1 MGVFRVHV
9 LKKQM
14 IDLISALPMPLILA
28 AVGALL
34 LLGKKDRFDS
44 FLVGAREGLQTAVN
58 LLPTLCALIV
68 GVSMLNASGAI
79 ELLSKLLSPIVN
91 AIGVPTELLPL
102 LLTRPFSGSASTAS
116 FVELLERV
124 GADSFAGLCASVIFA
139 TSDTMV
145 YIISV
150 YFSSVGIK
158 HSRTAFPIAAAVMLF
173 CIFFSCFLCRM
184 WFF

>member
-1 MGVFRVHV
+1 
-9 LKKQM
+9 M
-14 IDLISALPMPLILA
+14 IGILSALPMPLILA
-28 AVGALL
+28 ITGGILL
-34 LLGKKDRFDS
+34 CSKKDRFES
-44 FLVGAREGLQTAVN
+44 FLMGAKQGLQTAIK

-68 GVSMLNASGAI
+68 GVTMLNASGAV
-79 ELLSKLLSPIVN
+79 ELLSRFLSPV
-91 AIGVPTELLPL
+91 ADTIGIPTELLPL

-124 GADSFAGLCASVIFA
+124 GADSLTGLCASVIFA

-158 HSRTAFPIAAAVMLF
+158 RSRATFPIAIAVMLF
-173 CIFFSCFLCRM
+173 CIFFSCFLCRI

>member
-1 MGVFRVHV
+1 MSVFRTHV
-9 LKKQM
+9 RQKSM
-14 IDLISALPMPLILA
+14 IDIISAIPMPLILA
-28 AVGALL
+28 CVGCILL
-34 LLGKKDRFDS
+34 FDKRDRFDS
-44 FLVGAREGLQTAVN
+44 FLVGARQGLETAVH

-68 GVSMLNASGAI
+68 GISMLNASGAV
-79 ELLSKLLSPIVN
+79 ELLSELLSPIVGW
-91 AIGVPTELLPL
+91 IGVPEEILPL

-116 FVELLERV
+116 FVELLENV

-158 HSRTAFPIAAAVMLF
+158 HSRYALPLATAVMLF
-173 CIFFSCFLCRM
+173 CIFFSCFLCRL

>member
-1 MGVFRVHV
+1 
-9 LKKQM
+9 M
-14 IDLISALPMPLILA
+14 IGILSALPMPLILA
-28 AVGALL
+28 ITGGILL
-34 LLGKKDRFDS
+34 CSKKDRFES
-44 FLVGAREGLQTAVN
+44 FLMGAKQGLQTAIN

-68 GVSMLNASGAI
+68 GVTMLNASGAV
-79 ELLSKLLSPIVN
+79 ELLSKLLSPIAN
-91 AIGVPTELLPL
+91 AVGIPTELLPL

-124 GADSFAGLCASVIFA
+124 GADSLTGLCASVIFA

-158 HSRTAFPIAAAVMLF
+158 RSRATFPIAIAVMLF
-173 CIFFSCFLCRM
+173 CIFFSCFLCRI

>member
-1 MGVFRVHV
+1 
-9 LKKQM
+9 M
-14 IDLISALPMPLILA
+14 IDIISALPMPLVLF
-28 AVGALL
+28 AVGILL
-34 LLGKKDRFDS
+34 LFGKQNRFDS
-44 FLVGAREGLQTAVN
+44 FLIGARQGLETAVQ

-68 GVSMLNASGAI
+68 GVSMLNASGAV
-79 ELLSKLLSPIVN
+79 ELLSRLLAPLVN
-91 AIGVPTELLPL
+91 AIGVPADILPL

-116 FVELLERV
+116 FVELLENV

-158 HSRTAFPIAAAVMLF
+158 RSGATLPIATAVMLF
-173 CIFFSCFLCRM
+173 CIFFSCFLCRI

>member
-1 MGVFRVHV
+1 
-9 LKKQM
+9 M
-14 IDLISALPMPLILA
+14 IDIISALPMPLILGG
-28 AVGALL
+28 VGILL
-34 LLGKKDRFDS
+34 LFGKKNRFDS
-44 FLVGAREGLQTAVN
+44 FLAGAKQGLQTSIN
-58 LLPTLCALIV
+58 LLPALCALIV
-68 GVSMLNASGAI
+68 GVSMLNASGAV
-79 ELLSKLLSPIVN
+79 ETLASLLSPF
-91 AIGVPTELLPL
+91 ADLIGVPSDILPL

-124 GADSFAGLCASVIFA
+124 GADSFPGLCASVIFA

-158 HSRTAFPIAAAVMLF
+158 RSGAALPIATAVMLF
-173 CIFFSCFLCRM
+173 CIFFSCFLCRV

>member
-1 MGVFRVHV
+1 
-9 LKKQM
+9 M
-14 IDLISALPMPLILA
+14 IDIISALPMPLILA
-28 AVGALL
+28 IVGLILL
-34 LLGKKDRFDS
+34 FGKKDRFDS
-44 FLVGAREGLQTAVN
+44 FLGGARQGLQTAVQ

-68 GVSMLNASGAI
+68 GVSMLNASGAV
-79 ELLSKLLSPIVN
+79 EMLSYLLSPLVN
-91 AIGVPTELLPL
+91 AIGVPADILPL

-158 HSRTAFPIAAAVMLF
+158 RSGSALPIATAVMLF
-173 CIFFSCFLCRM
+173 CIFFSCFLCRL

>member
-1 MGVFRVHV
+1 
-9 LKKQM
+9 M
-14 IDLISALPMPLILA
+14 IGILSALPMPLILA
-28 AVGALL
+28 ITGGILL
-34 LLGKKDRFDS
+34 CSKKDRFES
-44 FLVGAREGLQTAVN
+44 FLMGAKQGLQTAIN

-68 GVSMLNASGAI
+68 GVTMLNASGAV
-79 ELLSKLLSPIVN
+79 ELLSKMLSPIAN
-91 AIGVPTELLPL
+91 AVGIPTELLPL

-124 GADSFAGLCASVIFA
+124 GADSLTGLCASVIFA

-158 HSRTAFPIAAAVMLF
+158 RSRATFPIAIAVMLF
-173 CIFFSCFLCRM
+173 CIFFSCFLCRI